1 MGSEEYS
8 EDDSVNMPA
17 EMQLLPPDKERE
29 SDNTIIETHLESL
42 MLLTTTRSVRENM
55 REVGVYPVVR
65 EVHLAVEDDAVR
77 DVCERLVDVLQR
89 DEAPEGADGEEQQ
102 KGSERIQEVADEE
115 EDEEAIVDIV

>member
-8 EDDSVNMPA
+8 DADSTNMPA

-29 SDNTIIETHLESL
+29 SDSTIIETHLESL
-42 MLLTTTRSVRENM
+42 MLLTTTRDVRKKM

-65 EVHLAVEDDAVR
+65 EVHLAVDDEAVK

-89 DEAPEGADGEEQQ
+89 DEAPEGAEDGIE
-102 KGSERIQEVADEE
+102 SVERIKEIPDEE

>member
-8 EDDSVNMPA
+8 DADSANMPA

-29 SDNTIIETHLESL
+29 SDDTIIETHLESL
-42 MLLTTTRSVRENM
+42 MLLTTTRDVREKM

-65 EVHLAVEDDAVR
+65 EVHLAIDDEAVK

-89 DEAPEGADGEEQQ
+89 DEASEGVEEEEGARIREIVEEN
-102 KGSERIQEVADEE
+102 